1 MGVPRFI
8 KCGGNI
14 YSVTPSLL
22 KVCITI
28 ANKLKN
34 TPKYDGLVYWWCYL
48 TALSKQTGQV
58 MLND

>member
-14 YSVTPSLL
+14 YSITPSLL

-28 ANKLKN
+28 ANKTQKH
-34 TPKYDGLVYWWCYL
+34 TKIRWVGLLVVL
-48 TALSKQTGQV
+48 FNSIIKTDRSGHA
-58 MLND
+58 